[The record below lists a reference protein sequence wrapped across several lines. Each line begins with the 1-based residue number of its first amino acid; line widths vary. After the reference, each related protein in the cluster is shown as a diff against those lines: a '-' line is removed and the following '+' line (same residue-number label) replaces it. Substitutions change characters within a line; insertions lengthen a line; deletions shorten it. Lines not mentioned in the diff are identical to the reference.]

1 MSGLPVQR
9 SISVKLRPGR
19 QIDAEALDA
28 LEREIFEDRHFV
40 GHLISRASFR
50 RFCESPRAKI
60 IIVQI
65 GKDLSGYVVV
75 LYRSNSGLA
84 RIYSI
89 GVAARF
95 RRRGLA
101 RQLLAAAEKDAV
113 DRGRKAMR
121 LEARADD
128 RAALAFYE
136 SSGYRCI
143 GRRAGYY
150 GGRVGALR
158 LDKPLVEKPR
168 RPSGVLY
175 ESR

>member
-1 MSGLPVQR
+1 MSEVSFGVFDW
-9 SISVKLRPGR
+9 
-19 QIDAEALDA
+19 IDRGTQPLSQ
-28 LEREIFEDRHFV
+28 LYEDR
-40 GHLISRASFR
+40 L
-50 RFCESPRAKI
+50 
-60 IIVQI
+60 
-65 GKDLSGYVVV
+65 
-75 LYRSNSGLA
+75 
-84 RIYSI
+84 
-89 GVAARF
+89 
-95 RRRGLA
+95 
-101 RQLLAAAEKDAV
+101 QLLAAAERDAV

-143 GRRAGYY
+143 GRRPGYY

-168 RPSGVLY
+168 RLSRDLY